1 MIKPTQRSFWRSF
14 KKIYLTA
21 CLFSVSAACSALPGI
36 FPAAPTPV
44 RTAVALPPT
53 PSPTPPAAIVNT
65 FHPPQDLTI
74 WLPPEFDPS
83 ANSPAG
89 SLLHARLDE
98 FSKANNIQ
106 VKVRIKAAS
115 GQGGLL
121 DSLSAAGAAAPLAMP
136 GVIALPRTDLETA
149 ALKGLLVPL
158 DGVTAALNNPDW
170 YDYAHQLALVQGATF
185 GLPFAGDALVIIYR
199 PSKISVPPATWD
211 AILRINQ
218 PIAFPAASQQALI
231 PILLY
236 QSIDGEIEDA
246 QRRPIL
252 QNEKLTQVF
261 TLLRQAADRGVFPT
275 WLSQYDNDEQIYQI
289 YQDGQVNAA
298 ITWSSNFL
306 ADTPADSEIMPL
318 PALSGQ
324 VISLAGGWSWSV
336 VDPLPERR
344 ALSIKL
350 VEWLVEPEFL
360 AKWTEAAGYLP
371 TRPSALADWKDQNLK
386 AIFGQVTLAAR
397 PRPSSD
403 LISSLGPV
411 LREATLKVIRLE
423 VDPQT
428 AATAAVSR
436 LSNPT
441 PRP

>member
-1 MIKPTQRSFWRSF
+1 MMFSVWRSV
-14 KKIYLTA
+14 KRICLTA
-21 CLFSVSAACSALPGI
+21 CLLTVSAACSALPGI
-36 FPAAPTPV
+36 FPPAPTPV
-44 RTAVALPPT
+44 QTPVALPPT
-53 PSPTPPAAIVNT
+53 PTPTAPAAIVNT
-65 FHPPQDLTI
+65 LHPPQDLTI

-83 ANSPAG
+83 GSDPAAD
-89 SLLHARLDE
+89 LLRARLDE
-98 FSKANNIQ
+98 FSQANGIQ
-106 VKVRIKAAS
+106 VRVRIKAAS

-121 DSLSAAGAAAPLAMP
+121 ESLSAAGAAAPLAMP
-136 GVIALPRTDLETA
+136 GVIALPRPDLETA

-158 DGVTAALNNPDW
+158 DGVTAELNNADW

-185 GLPFAGDALVIIYR
+185 GLPFAGDALVVVYR
-199 PSKISVPPATWD
+199 PEKISVPPVSWD
-211 AILRINQ
+211 AILRSNQ
-218 PIAFPAASQQALI
+218 PMAFPAASQLALT

-252 QNEKLTQVF
+252 QNEELTQVF

-275 WLSQYDNDEQIYQI
+275 WLSQYDNDAQVYQI
-289 YQDGQVNAA
+289 YQDGQVNAV
-298 ITWSSNFL
+298 ITWSSYYL
-306 ADTPADSEIMPL
+306 SAPPQDSTIIPL
-318 PALSGQ
+318 PALSGK
-324 VISLAGGWSWSV
+324 VTSLAGGWVWSV

-350 VEWLVEPEFL
+350 VEWLVDPKFL

-371 TRPSALADWKDQNLK
+371 TRPSALADWNNQNLK
-386 AIFGQVTLAAR
+386 AVFGQVALAAR

-403 LISSLGPV
+403 LVSSLGPV
-411 LREATLKVIRLE
+411 LREAVLKVIRLE
-423 VDPQT
+423 ADPQS
-428 AATAAVSR
+428 AAAAAVAR